1 MRRDFHTGIVT
12 RSVVVHASSQRVW
25 KTLSDI
31 SNLPKWIVGIKKC
44 VIISKKKR
52 GVGAIRLITFQDG
65 SLLEEQIVTWNPN
78 QSFSYMATGKTH
90 IRAYFATLS
99 VKPLGKS
106 LSRIIWSGYVG
117 TDKVT
122 NHSFQKTLSEYDTLY
137 KNSISRLKSMIS
149 VYKK

>member
-1 MRRDFHTGIVT
+1 MKREFHTGIVT
-12 RSVVVHASSQRVW
+12 RSAVVHVSPQRVW
-25 KTLSDI
+25 KILSDI

-44 VIISKKKR
+44 VIISKKRK
-52 GVGAIRLITFQDG
+52 GIGAIRLITFQDG
-65 SLLEEQIVTWNPN
+65 SLLEEQIVTWNPG

-99 VKPLGKS
+99 AKPLGKS
-106 LSRIIWSGYVG
+106 LTKITWSGYLG

-122 NHSFQKTLSEYDTLY
+122 RHSFQKTLSEYDTLY